1 VRPFQLF
8 AVLRIFLHYG
18 ILFMNM
24 QKHVKFISHLITG
37 QKGASI
43 KGEPGL
49 RGYDGEKGD
58 KGETGF
64 VYN

>member
-1 VRPFQLF
+1 
-8 AVLRIFLHYG
+8 
-18 ILFMNM
+18 MNM